1 MQFNPQEYRMLNRE
15 STIKLTKEY
24 FIQQSELYGQEFYA
38 DLEFPI
44 AKKSAGPETLGEFSH
59 DIQNCQ
65 KCQLSKSRTQV
76 VFGVGN
82 PQANLMC
89 VGEAPGYEEDKQG
102 EPFVG
107 AAGQLLGKILA
118 AIGFNR
124 KEVYIANIV
133 KCRPPG
139 NRDPEPEEAAE
150 CLPYLKRQIAMIQPK
165 LILALGR
172 VAAQNLLATQQSLG
186 SLRGTVQQFE
196 NIQVVVTYHPA
207 ALLRNPQ
214 WKQRTWEDVQNLRK
228 IYDETVGDK
237 PPIQPKK
244 S

>member
-1 MQFNPQEYRMLNRE
+1 MLNRE
-15 STIKLTKEY
+15 SKIELTKEY
-24 FIQQSELYGQEFYA
+24 FIQQSELYGKEFYTDVDFSFA
-38 DLEFPI
+38 EKSDGPQTLSEFN
-44 AKKSAGPETLGEFSH
+44 H

-65 KCQLSKSRTQV
+65 NCQLSKSRTQV
-76 VFGVGN
+76 VFGSGN

-89 VGEAPGYEEDKQG
+89 VGEAPGYDEDKQG
-102 EPFVG
+102 KPFVG
-107 AAGQLLGKILA
+107 AAGQLLDKILA

-124 KEVYIANIV
+124 EEVYIANIV
-133 KCRPPG
+133 KCRPPR

-150 CLPYLKRQIAMIQPK
+150 CLPFLKKQIAMIQPK

-172 VAAQNLLATQQSLG
+172 VAAQNLLSTQRSLS

-214 WKQRTWEDVQNLRK
+214 WKRQTWEDVQNLRK
-228 IYDETVGDK
+228 IYDEVVGDK
-237 PPIQPKK
+237 PPILSKTRET
-244 S
+244 

>member
-1 MQFNPQEYRMLNRE
+1 MLNRE
-15 STIKLTKEY
+15 SVIELTEEY
-24 FIQQSELYGQEFYA
+24 FIQQGDLYGKEFYL
-38 DLEFPI
+38 DLDFSIVEKSDGPKTLSEFNH
-44 AKKSAGPETLGEFSH
+44 E
-59 DIQNCQ
+59 IQNCQ
-65 KCQLSKSRTQV
+65 KCQLSKSRNHV
-76 VFGVGN
+76 VFGAGN

-107 AAGQLLGKILA
+107 AAGQLLDKILA

-124 KEVYIANIV
+124 EEVYIANIV

-139 NRDPEPEEAAE
+139 NRDPESEEVAE
-150 CLPYLKRQIAMIQPK
+150 CLPFLKKQITMIQPK
-165 LILALGR
+165 IILALGR
-172 VAAQNLLATQQSLG
+172 VAAQNLLSTQQSLS

-214 WKQRTWEDVQNLRK
+214 WKRQTWEDVQNLRK
-228 IYDETVGDK
+228 IYDKTVGDK
-237 PPIQPKK
+237 PPIEFKN

>member
-1 MQFNPQEYRMLNRE
+1 LQFNPQEHLMLNRE
-15 STIKLTKEY
+15 SAIELTKEY
-24 FIQQSELYGQEFYA
+24 FIQQSELYGKEFYV
-38 DLEFPI
+38 DLDFSISEKSDGPKTLSEFNH
-44 AKKSAGPETLGEFSH
+44 E
-59 DIQNCQ
+59 IQNCQ
-65 KCQLSKSRTQV
+65 KCQLSKSRNHV

-107 AAGQLLGKILA
+107 AAGQLLDKILA

-124 KEVYIANIV
+124 EEVYIANIV

-139 NRDPEPEEAAE
+139 NRDPESEEVAE
-150 CLPYLKRQIAMIQPK
+150 CLPFLKKQITMIQPK
-165 LILALGR
+165 IILALGR
-172 VAAQNLLATQQSLG
+172 VAARNLLSTQESLS
-186 SLRGTVQQFE
+186 SLRGTVQHFE
-196 NIQVVVTYHPA
+196 NIQVIVTYHPA

-214 WKQRTWEDVQNLRK
+214 WKRQTWQDVQNLRK

-237 PPIQPKK
+237 PPIEFKN

>member
-1 MQFNPQEYRMLNRE
+1 MLNRE
-15 STIKLTKEY
+15 STIELTEKY
-24 FIQQSELYGQEFYA
+24 FIQQSELYGKEFYA
-38 DLEFPI
+38 DLDFSI
-44 AKKSAGPETLGEFSH
+44 AEKNAGQETLSNFSH
-59 DIQNCQ
+59 EIQNCQ

-76 VFGVGN
+76 VFGTGN

-102 EPFVG
+102 KPFVG
-107 AAGQLLGKILA
+107 AAGQLLDKILA

-124 KEVYIANIV
+124 EEVYIANIV

-139 NRDPEPEEAAE
+139 NRDPQPEEAAE
-150 CLPYLKRQIAMIQPK
+150 CLPFLKKQIAMIQPK

-172 VAAQNLLATQQSLG
+172 VATQNLLSTRQSLS
-186 SLRGTVQQFE
+186 SLRGSVQQFK
-196 NIQVVVTYHPA
+196 NIPVVVTYHPA
-207 ALLRNPQ
+207 ALLRDPQ
-214 WKQRTWEDVQNLRK
+214 WKRQTWEDVQNLRK

-237 PPIQPKK
+237 PPILLKN